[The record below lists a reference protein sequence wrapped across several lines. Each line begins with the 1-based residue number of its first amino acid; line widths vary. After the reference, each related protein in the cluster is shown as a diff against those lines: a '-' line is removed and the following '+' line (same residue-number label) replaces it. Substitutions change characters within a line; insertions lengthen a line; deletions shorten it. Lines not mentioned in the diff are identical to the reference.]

1 MNQVHRDF
9 LFELQ
14 ELINLYGAEFSLEWD
29 DDYSYRSDRLIVI
42 DFKDGSCIEVGSKW
56 IDSNEI
62 TKLLGALK

>member
-9 LFELQ
+9 LLDLQ
-14 ELINLYGAEFSLEWD
+14 GLINLYEAEFSLEWD
-29 DDYSYRSDRLIVI
+29 DDYSYHSDRLIVI

-56 IDSNEI
+56 IDSDGI